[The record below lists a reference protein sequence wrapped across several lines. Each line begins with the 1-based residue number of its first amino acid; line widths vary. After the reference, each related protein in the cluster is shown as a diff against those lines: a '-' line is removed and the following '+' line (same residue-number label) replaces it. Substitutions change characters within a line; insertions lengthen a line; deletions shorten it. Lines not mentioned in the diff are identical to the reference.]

1 MNRSKLES
9 YEAILEAL
17 VKKPSSID
25 RIAYKTDIDCTVL
38 AGYLDFLAENG
49 LVEERPSKSNTVY
62 AITERGMAVFKTLNF
77 QRYLGKVTDS
87 LRAIDDALQTMS
99 IISKNLNEGPA
110 AAKVPHNKGAQNPN
124 ERED

>member
-1 MNRSKLES
+1 MNRSKLGS

-38 AGYLDFLAENG
+38 ARYLDFLAENG
-49 LVEERPSKSNTVY
+49 LVEERPSKRNTLY
-62 AITERGMAVFKTLNF
+62 AITERGITVFKTLNF
-77 QRYLGKVTDS
+77 QKYLEKVTDS

-99 IISKNLNEGPA
+99 IISKNLDEQ
-110 AAKVPHNKGAQNPN
+110 KEKT
-124 ERED
+124 E